1 MSLPD
6 PEALS
11 TSLESLRA
19 ASPGSA
25 APYIEE
31 TLESVSTPSQ
41 PGLGGAAERPEM
53 SLDELAALIDHTH
66 LRPAATDLEIDELCD
81 EASTY
86 GFASACVHPAFV
98 PRIAEALETS
108 SVSICTVVGF
118 PHGANRTVTKA
129 QEAERAVVDGAR
141 ELDMVLS
148 LGAVTSGR
156 FSDAEADIRGVVT
169 AARDTEAAVKGA
181 VTVKVILE
189 TALLS
194 VSQIAVACVLA
205 RRAGADYVK
214 TSTGFAS
221 AGARAENVALMRQ
234 IVGTELGVKASG
246 GIGTVEDVQRMV
258 AHGATRIGASGSVAI
273 MEQARAAA

>member
-11 TSLESLRA
+11 TSLQALRA
-19 ASPGSA
+19 ASPDA
-25 APYIEE
+25 AGPYIDEV
-31 TLESVSTPSQ
+31 LENISTPST
-41 PGLGGAAERPEM
+41 PGLGGATNRLELSP
-53 SLDELAALIDHTH
+53 DELAGLIDHTH
-66 LRPAATDLEIDELCD
+66 LRPAATDVEIDELCD

-98 PRIAEALETS
+98 PRVAEALDTTP
-108 SVSICTVVGF
+108 VSTCTVVGF
-118 PHGANRTVTKA
+118 PHGANRTMTKA
-129 QEAERAVVDGAR
+129 QEAERAVIDGAR

-156 FSDAEADIRGVVT
+156 LPDAEADIRGVVT
-169 AARDTEAAVKGA
+169 AARDSEEAVQEP

-194 VSQIAVACVLA
+194 VSQIAMACIIA
-205 RRAGADYVK
+205 WRAGADYVK

-221 AGARAENVALMRQ
+221 GGARVENVALMRQ
-234 IVGTELGVKASG
+234 IVGEDLGVKASG